1 MPYIDELTVFINV
14 KIETL
19 KEFSKET
26 PKIVKIEERKRSEI
40 IKIIIDKKYLF
51 IINLSKLVSE
61 KNCLF
66 IDTFF
71 GLTWDIKLFKENLN
85 STYNLINLIPEL
97 VEKKEP
103 PIITKIKKINDKLFG
118 VLFKEKPIFEILLD
132 ILNSSKLIS
141 YSKLK
146 KEKKINI
153 RNNK

>member
-26 PKIVKIEERKRSEI
+26 PKIVKIEERTRSEI

-71 GLTWDIKLFKENLN
+71 GLT
-85 STYNLINLIPEL
+85 
-97 VEKKEP
+97 
-103 PIITKIKKINDKLFG
+103 
-118 VLFKEKPIFEILLD
+118 
-132 ILNSSKLIS
+132 
-141 YSKLK
+141 
-146 KEKKINI
+146 
-153 RNNK
+153 